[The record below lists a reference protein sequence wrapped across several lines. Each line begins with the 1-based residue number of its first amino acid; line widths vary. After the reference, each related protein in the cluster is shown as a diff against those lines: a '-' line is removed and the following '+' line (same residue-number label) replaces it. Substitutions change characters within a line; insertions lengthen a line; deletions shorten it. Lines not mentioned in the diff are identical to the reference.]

1 MADRFILPISEAKFD
16 GGDNE
21 HAKVAARSTQDQ
33 PVDNAANVDLETV
46 LSAWHGATI
55 RLEETHSTLRLE
67 VERLRGE
74 LENKNRE
81 LARKN
86 RLADLGRMA
95 SHVAHEVRNNLV
107 PVSLYLSLL
116 RRRLSEDSGSLDVL
130 GKVEAGFTA
139 LDATVNDLLNF
150 TSHNEPQRSR
160 FDVRQLVDEVLTSVG
175 PQLVA
180 QSIDVCV
187 DIPESERMSADR
199 SMMRRSV
206 LNLILNAIDA
216 MPDGGELTIT
226 SYDGEHGFELEI
238 ADSGDGL
245 SDEAQRR
252 AFEPFYTTKSSGTG
266 LGLALVQRVAEAHG
280 GEVTALNCPDGGAA
294 FTLRIPLLLIALE
307 AAA

>member
-1 MADRFILPISEAKFD
+1 MADRLIFPISEGDFD

-21 HAKVAARSTQDQ
+21 LAKAAVRNTQDQ
-33 PVDNAANVDLETV
+33 PIDNVADVDLETV

-55 RLEETHSTLRLE
+55 RLEQTHSTLRLE

-150 TSHNEPQRSR
+150 TSHSEPQRSR
-160 FDVRQLVDEVLTSVG
+160 FDVRQLIDEVLTSVG

-206 LNLILNAIDA
+206 LNLILNAVDA

-226 SYDGEHGFELEI
+226 SYDGADGFELEI

-280 GEVTALNCPDGGAA
+280 GGVTALNCPDGGAA
-294 FTLRIPLLLIALE
+294 FTLRIPLLLVALE